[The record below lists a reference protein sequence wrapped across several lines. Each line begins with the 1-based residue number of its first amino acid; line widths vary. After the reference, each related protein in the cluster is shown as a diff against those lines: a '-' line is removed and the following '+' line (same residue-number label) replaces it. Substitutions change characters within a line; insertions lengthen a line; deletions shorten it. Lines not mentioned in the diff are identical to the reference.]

1 MKGEKYMKQAFFLTF
16 IIAILFP
23 LAPSANVDNQVKA
36 AFLRSGDLWILI
48 GDQEKKV
55 TDSGK
60 VFAKPQWSKDGNW
73 LVYQVEA
80 PSEFYN
86 GENQSE
92 VWIYNIKTNEK
103 KKIFYNGYSPKWA
116 PHKNVIAY
124 NDRGILN
131 ISDFKRFYNIATGV
145 SDFTWLP
152 DGSGFLLS
160 SSGTLRPDGWLSS
173 SLFTKKVGDNYEDI
187 ILFGGVEPFFTLPRE
202 IGTTDKNNIIAVYAE
217 QLTYSPSGKW
227 ISFVVSPTASWS
239 MDSNMVCLID
249 KDGENF
255 EVLDEMILQVGEP
268 KWAPSTDTIAY
279 IAGGGRIVFGF
290 KNKDLKIKEMPVS
303 GTFTPEDY
311 ADLDFNWITDKLL
324 VTSRVKE
331 QEWTNDFSK
340 HPLPVLYSIN
350 IDTKKQVQITSPPK
364 GFGDYAPQ
372 FVPSIKKLVWLR
384 GSSITDTKR
393 NLWKANTDG
402 TEATEWLHDVEDI
415 VFYK

>member
-1 MKGEKYMKQAFFLTF
+1 MKQAFILTF

-23 LAPSANVDNQVKA
+23 LAPSANVENQVRA

-48 GDQEKKV
+48 DGQEKKV

-80 PSEFYN
+80 PSEFNN

-92 VWIYNIKTNEK
+92 VWIYNIKTDEK

-124 NDRGILN
+124 NDRGILD
-131 ISDFKRFYNIATGV
+131 ISDLKRFYNIATGV

-152 DGSGFLLS
+152 DSSGFLLS
-160 SSGTLRPDGWLSS
+160 SSGTLRPDGWSS
-173 SLFTKKVGDNYEDI
+173 ASLFIKKVGDNYEDI

-202 IGTTDKNNIIAVYAE
+202 IGTTDKNNIIAIYAE

-249 KDGENF
+249 KEGKNF

-290 KNKDLKIKEMPVS
+290 KNKDLKVKEMPVS
-303 GTFTPEDY
+303 GTFTPDNY

-324 VTSRVKE
+324 VASRIKE

-402 TEATEWLHDVEDI
+402 TEATEWLRDVEDI